1 MHKLMR
7 LMAFILLLV
16 AAVFHLSLVR
26 ASRTSP
32 DDVLTEAITELRQKN
47 FYPVTDGNP
56 VPGIRTEFDDHW
68 LQEYSPVVFEGLES
82 IHVLKVRKS
91 QPVSRENY
99 PEVVLEIWV
108 YESDVQPVRTVS
120 QLDSLQD
127 AAWVLKTPADYWS
140 HDEWLIYTHTR
151 DEMFRPDLEDVTETL
166 RDLL

>member
-7 LMAFILLLV
+7 LMAFVLLLV

-26 ASRTSP
+26 ASRHSP
-32 DDVLTEAITELRQKN
+32 DDVLTAVIPELRHQD

-56 VPGIRTEFDDHW
+56 MPEIRIEFDDHW
-68 LQEYSPVVFEGLES
+68 LQEYSPGVFEGLES

-91 QPVSRENY
+91 QPVGRENY

-151 DEMFRPDLEDVTETL
+151 DEMFRPYLQNVTETL
-166 RDLL
+166 RNQL

>member
-32 DDVLTEAITELRQKN
+32 DDVLTAAVTELRQQD

-56 VPGIRTEFDDHW
+56 VLGIRTEFDDHW
-68 LQEYSPVVFEGLES
+68 LQEYSPGVFEGLES
-82 IHVLKVRKS
+82 IHVLEVRNS
-91 QPVSRENY
+91 QPVGRDNY
-99 PEVVLEIWV
+99 PEIVLEIWV
-108 YESDVQPVRTVS
+108 YESDELPVRTVS

-127 AAWVLKTPADYWS
+127 AAWVFKTPADYWS

-151 DEMFRPDLEDVTETL
+151 AEMFRPYLENVTETL
-166 RDLL
+166 RELL